1 MTSLT
6 SAIPLFKLLRDALSL
21 DAAPPPE
28 KEITI
33 IDLDDT
39 WVVPTEEIFGPPV
52 VPDVI
57 MPPIEVTPLIDPFV
71 WEPFWEDPDY
81 QPNIWWID
89 EV

>member
-39 WVVPTEEIFGPPV
+39 WVVPTEEIFGPPT
-52 VPDVI
+52 VPDV
-57 MPPIEVTPLIDPFV
+57 MPPTEFTPLIDPD
-71 WEPFWEDPDY
+71 WWDPFWLEPNYNPDF
-81 QPNIWWID
+81 WWIE

>member
-33 IDLDDT
+33 LEDT

-52 VPDVI
+52 VPDV

-81 QPNIWWID
+81 KPNIWWID